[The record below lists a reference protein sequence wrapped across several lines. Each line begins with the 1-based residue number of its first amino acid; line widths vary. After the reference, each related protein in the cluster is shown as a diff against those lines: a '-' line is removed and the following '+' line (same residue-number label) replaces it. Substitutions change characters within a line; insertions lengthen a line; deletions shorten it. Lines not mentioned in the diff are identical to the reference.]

1 METLDLR
8 TQYKHL
14 YKPLAKKVVVVD
26 VPPLQFAMIDGVIP
40 ADQRVGDSPDFEEAL
55 NALYGISYTLKFM
68 FKKRAADPIDY
79 PVMALEGL
87 WGTESGIFNPNVRE
101 TWHYTAMIM
110 QPDIIT
116 PEVFEEGRAQLLA
129 KRPGPG
135 PARLRLETF
144 HEGRA
149 IQVMHIGPYST
160 EMATIARMDEF
171 AQANGLTL
179 HGRHHEIYLG
189 DPRRADPEKLKTVL
203 RHPVV

>member
-1 METLDLR
+1 MTWWERVRNRLAAALAVQGIAPGKPGDGLAPMGHSMWETLDKSWGE
-8 TQYKHL
+8 QVQE
-14 YKPLAKKVVVVD
+14 LAD
-26 VPPLQFAMIDGVIP
+26 
-40 ADQRVGDSPDFEEAL
+40 
-55 NALYGISYTLKFM
+55 
-68 FKKRAADPIDY
+68 
-79 PVMALEGL
+79 
-87 WGTESGIFNPNVRE
+87 VRE
-101 TWHYTAMIM
+101 AWRYTAMIM
-110 QPDIIT
+110 QPDIVT

-129 KRPGPG
+129 KHPGPG
-135 PARLRLETF
+135 PARLRLEPF

-149 IQVMHIGPYST
+149 IQVMHLGPYAT